1 MVAEHGGGVVELGG
15 GGVEGV
21 AGGREGGVALAT
33 REHILFLVAA
43 LLMKR

>member
-21 AGGREGGVALAT
+21 AGGGEGGVALAT
-33 REHILFLVAA
+33 GEHVFLFVATLV
-43 LLMKR
+43 MEK